1 MVADQE
7 VWQHYWQVEIPTQRW
22 LLALAELVIVLVV
35 EREAGPTH
43 WRRLASRRL
52 DSGVAVGDPCCT
64 VMCQMW
70 MSSVQSHLLDWS
82 WSRAR
87 YLFPPVIAA
96 RGTGLGQSPEMH
108 LCGWW
113 AGQEQQDGGQRNL
126 RDLQRDCSDPRQHR
140 RSLSGGDLGRRW
152 GRLAAAWPARL
163 SKGLVLHLVPLAAVE
178 VVVAVDLQSAKDP
191 KESAVGPMMESP
203 GPPHH
208 LRDGRLDQGLREVGG
223 LHQTE
228 AGGMELV
235 AVVVVVALPVG
246 VADVAGREVA
256 DVAAASSSAEREAAA
271 ASTSLP
277 PLFSSSPP
285 LPLSSS
291 CLPPHLYCPGEEE
304 QDQE

>member
-1 MVADQE
+1 M
-7 VWQHYWQVEIPTQRW
+7 
-22 LLALAELVIVLVV
+22 
-35 EREAGPTH
+35 
-43 WRRLASRRL
+43 
-52 DSGVAVGDPCCT
+52 
-64 VMCQMW
+64 
-70 MSSVQSHLLDWS
+70 
-82 WSRAR
+82 
-87 YLFPPVIAA
+87 
-96 RGTGLGQSPEMH
+96 GQSPETH

-113 AGQEQQDGGQRNL
+113 AGQEQQDGAQRNL

-140 RSLSGGDLGRRW
+140 RSLSGGDLERRW

-208 LRDGRLDQGLREVGG
+208 LQDDRLDQGLREVGG

-235 AVVVVVALPVG
+235 AVVVVALPVG
-246 VADVAGREVA
+246 VADAAGREVA
-256 DVAAASSSAEREAAA
+256 GVAAASSSAEREAAA

-291 CLPPHLYCPGEEE
+291 CLPPHLYCPGEEG
-304 QDQE
+304 QDRE

>member
-1 MVADQE
+1 MDQE

-35 EREAGPTH
+35 EREVGPTH

-52 DSGVAVGDPCCT
+52 DSDVAVGDPCCT
-64 VMCQMW
+64 VMCQTW
-70 MSSVQSHLLDWS
+70 MSLVQSHLLDWS
-82 WSRAR
+82 WLRAR
-87 YLFPPVIAA
+87 YFFPPVIAA

-113 AGQEQQDGGQRNL
+113 AGQEQQDGAQRNS

-140 RSLSGGDLGRRW
+140 RSLSGGDLGRMW

-178 VVVAVDLQSAKDP
+178 VVVAVDLRSARGP
-191 KESAVGPMMESP
+191 KESAVGPMMGSP
-203 GPPHH
+203 GPLHH
-208 LRDGRLDQGLREVGG
+208 LQDGRPDQGLREVGG
-223 LHQTE
+223 LHQTV

-235 AVVVVVALPVG
+235 AVVVVVVVALPVG
-246 VADVAGREVA
+246 VADAAGREVA

-277 PLFSSSPP
+277 LLFSSSPP

-291 CLPPHLYCPGEEE
+291 CPPPHLYCPGEEE